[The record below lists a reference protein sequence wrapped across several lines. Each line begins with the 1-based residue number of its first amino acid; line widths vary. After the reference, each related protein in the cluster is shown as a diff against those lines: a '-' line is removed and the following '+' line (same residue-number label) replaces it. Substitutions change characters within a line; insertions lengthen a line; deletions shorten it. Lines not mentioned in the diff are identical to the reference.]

1 LLLLT
6 NDGQLT
12 KRLTHPSGNVNKV
25 YQVSLD
31 KNISQNHMI
40 QLVEGVQLDDGISTT
55 DKAFYAKEGDKSQI
69 VLELHSGK
77 NRIIRRMMET
87 LGYKVTKLDRTQF
100 AGLNKKDL
108 PRGRF
113 RHLSEKEV
121 GLLHRVAGMSP
132 QQ

>member
-1 LLLLT
+1 
-6 NDGQLT
+6 
-12 KRLTHPSGNVNKV
+12 
-25 YQVSLD
+25 
-31 KNISQNHMI
+31 MI
-40 QLVEGVQLDDGISTT
+40 QLVEGVELEDGVSTA
-55 DKAFYAKEGDKSQI
+55 DKAFYAKDGDKSQVI
-69 VLELHSGK
+69 LELHSGK

-100 AGLNKKDL
+100 AGLTKKDL